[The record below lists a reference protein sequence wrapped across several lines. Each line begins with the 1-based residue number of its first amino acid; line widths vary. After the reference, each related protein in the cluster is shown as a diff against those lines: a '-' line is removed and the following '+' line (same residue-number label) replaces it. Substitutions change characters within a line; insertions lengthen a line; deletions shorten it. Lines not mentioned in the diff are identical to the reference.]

1 MAPFVKGTQMTRR
14 GLVKK
19 AAIVG
24 AGLTAMAVPAHAAT
38 TQTQT
43 LDGVIASTVSITAP
57 AAVNFYTFTL
67 GANSTGGGSMTV
79 TANVPYTVTLAAQKA
94 TMTEWVSGAYV
105 SSSPKTLAAGS
116 VITLSSTDVG
126 ASPVGAVTSTVS
138 ALPIATGLSGTHT
151 YTVSVAQAISTADA
165 PAAYHNLLTYT
176 AAATL

>member
-1 MAPFVKGTQMTRR
+1 MTRR

-19 AAIVG
+19 AAIVS
-24 AGLTAMAVPAHAAT
+24 AGLAAMAVPAHAAT

-57 AAVNFYTFTL
+57 AAVNFNTFTL

-105 SSSPKTLAAGS
+105 TSSPKTLAAPS
-116 VITLSSTDVG
+116 IVTLSSSDTG
-126 ASPVGAVTSTVS
+126 AVPAGAVTSTVG
-138 ALPIATGLSGTHT
+138 ALPVPTGLAGT
-151 YTVSVAQAISTADA
+151 
-165 PAAYHNLLTYT
+165 
-176 AAATL
+176 